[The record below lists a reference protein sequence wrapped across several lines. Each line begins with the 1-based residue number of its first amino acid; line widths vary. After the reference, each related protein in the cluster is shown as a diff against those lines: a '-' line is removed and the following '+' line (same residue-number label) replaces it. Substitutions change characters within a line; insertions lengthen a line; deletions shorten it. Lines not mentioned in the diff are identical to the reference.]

1 MKQHSKHAKRMERR
15 RKKNVAPGLNL
26 VSLMDIFTILV
37 FFLLVNSSNTQQ
49 LPNQKTIE
57 LPKSIS
63 EQLPKETLVIMVNE
77 KEILVQGRR
86 IADVPAALRSKKD
99 DIPTLA
105 QELKYQAS
113 KSVAPKNPEGIPE
126 REVTIMGHKQ
136 IPYQLLKKIM
146 LTCSSNEYSRISLAV
161 VKKVEEES
169 A

>member
-15 RKKNVAPGLNL
+15 RKKNAVPGLNL

-77 KEILVQGRR
+77 NEILVQGRR
-86 IADVPAALRSKKD
+86 VADVPKELRSKKE

-113 KSVAPKNPEGIPE
+113 KSAARKNPDGIPE
-126 REVTIMGHKQ
+126 REVTIMGHKK

-146 LTCSSNEYSRISLAV
+146 LTCSANEYSRISLAV